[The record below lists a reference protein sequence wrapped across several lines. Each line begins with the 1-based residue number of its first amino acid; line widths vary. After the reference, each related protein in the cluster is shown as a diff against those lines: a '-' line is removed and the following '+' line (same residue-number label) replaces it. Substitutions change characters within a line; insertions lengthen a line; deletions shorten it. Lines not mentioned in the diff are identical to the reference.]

1 MSDGASEHS
10 SFIEFLRIARRRKWL
25 ILAAVVVVP
34 LAAYY
39 HAKRQPPVFQASA
52 QVLLTPQNP
61 AAAYAGVGG
70 SAASSVDPVRYGA
83 TQAFL
88 ARSPVVVDSVLKAA
102 HNPNLNAGILL
113 GSTSVT
119 SLSDV
124 DMLVFTAKAGIPAIA
139 QQLANLYAQGFTQY
153 RRNVDSS
160 GVKNA
165 IAQIQTS
172 LESIGSK
179 EPVLR
184 GQLVDKLESLQ
195 TIQSLQ
201 AQTTYLARP
210 AGPGAQIAPR
220 PKRDAMLGLFLGL
233 VIGVGLAFLRDASDT
248 RIRLTD
254 EIADRLGMPLL
265 GHLPELDKR
274 SRNERRLV
282 MLDEPYGASAEMFR
296 MLRTSIDLA
305 NLDRHART
313 IMVTSASE
321 GEGKTTTSCNLAI
334 AFAAS
339 GRRVI
344 LLDLDL
350 RRPTVHS
357 FLGIASRPGL
367 TDVAVG
373 QAALA
378 EALVKITLEDDHSG
392 GAFMVLPS
400 GPMPPNPGEFAG
412 TGAVGE
418 LLAELQTMADLV
430 IVDTPPVLQ
439 VAEAM
444 SISSRMDAMLVVVNV
459 ALAKRGQ
466 IAEMHRQLERSPV
479 KKFGFVA
486 IGGPGSPAAQ
496 YEHYAPFAYPVD
508 DLVS

>member
-1 MSDGASEHS
+1 MSDGPSEHS

-25 ILAAVVVVP
+25 ILAAIVVVP

-39 HAKRQPPVFQASA
+39 HAKRQPPVFQASS

-70 SAASSVDPVRYGA
+70 SSSASVDPVRYGA
-83 TQAFL
+83 TQSFL
-88 ARSPVVVDSVLKAA
+88 ARSPAVVNSVLREAD
-102 HNPNLNAGILL
+102 NPNLNAGILL

-119 SLSDV
+119 SLSDANL
-124 DMLVFTAKAGIPAIA
+124 LVFTARGGTPDIA

-153 RRNVDSS
+153 RRHVDSA
-160 GVKNA
+160 GVKGA
-165 IAQIQTS
+165 MAQLQKS
-172 LESIGSK
+172 LDGLGKNETA
-179 EPVLR
+179 LR
-184 GQLVDKLESLQ
+184 GQIIDKLESLR

-201 AQTTYLARP
+201 AQATYLARP
-210 AGPGAQIAPR
+210 AGPGIQVAPR
-220 PKRDAMLGLFLGL
+220 PQRDAMLGLVLGI

-248 RIRLTD
+248 RIRTTD
-254 EIADRLGMPLL
+254 EIGDRLGMPLL

-274 SRNERRLV
+274 SRAERRLV

-305 NLDRHART
+305 NLDRHAHA

-321 GEGKTTTSCNLAI
+321 GEGKTTTACNLAI

-339 GRRVI
+339 GRRVV

-350 RRPTVHS
+350 RRPTVHNL
-357 FLGIASRPGL
+357 LGLASRPGL

-373 QAALA
+373 QAALT
-378 EALVKITLEDDHSG
+378 EALVKVTLEDDHSG
-392 GAFMVLPS
+392 GSFMVLPS

-412 TGAVGE
+412 TTAVGE
-418 LLAELQTMADLV
+418 LLAELQAMSDLV

-444 SISSRMDAMLVVVNV
+444 SVSSRVDAMLVVVNV
-459 ALAKRGQ
+459 AAAKRGQ

-479 KKFGFVA
+479 KKLGFVA
-486 IGGPGSPAAQ
+486 IGGPESPAGQ